1 MFCALAKYACVFS
14 ESLNVSRVKIY
25 PPKSP
30 IIIMII
36 WKSWQQSRQVSV
48 TYTYTKTAN
57 AGIDLRKRKHA
68 LTDKIK
74 SHEDIALF

>member
-1 MFCALAKYACVFS
+1 MFCARAKYACVFS

-25 PPKSP
+25 PPKSR

-36 WKSWQQSRQVSV
+36 WKSWQQSRQEIV

-57 AGIDLRKRKHA
+57 ASIDLRKRKH
-68 LTDKIK
+68 TFKDKIK
-74 SHEDIALF
+74 SH